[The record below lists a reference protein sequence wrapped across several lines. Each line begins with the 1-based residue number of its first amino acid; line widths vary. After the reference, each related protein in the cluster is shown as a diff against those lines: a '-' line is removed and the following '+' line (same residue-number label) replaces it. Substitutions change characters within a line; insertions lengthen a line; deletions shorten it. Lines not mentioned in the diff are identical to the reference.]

1 MNRRL
6 FTSVLFACLLPF
18 MVQAQQAV
26 FRFAQLTDIHLSPNN
41 PNPTEDLLRSIAQ
54 INATDSID
62 FVLVTGDI
70 AEEGDRA
77 TMEKVKSCLDLL
89 KVKYY
94 VVLGNHE
101 TKWSDSGCT
110 AFGEIFGG
118 ERFEFEHKGFLFLGF
133 NSGPLMRMA
142 YGHVVPQDIRWMTET
157 MDRYNAGNSRPDK
170 PVILVTHYPM
180 TEGDVDNWYEV
191 TDAVRPYNIRLFI
204 GGHYHRDRDL
214 RYDGIPGILMRSNL
228 RDKDEKPGYGIYE
241 ITEDSILVYTQ
252 RIGEPKR
259 QWAAFSLTDSY
270 YDRNGKAQK
279 YPDFSVNKEYAQVQE
294 QWIVQTG
301 AGIYCSPAVEKD
313 KVFVGDDLG
322 RLTAYA
328 LKNGKKLWSFQSGKR
343 IVGTPAVSEGIVVF
357 GSADCKIYGL
367 DAQNGN
373 LLWTVE
379 AVEPV
384 LGAVTIENS
393 IAYIGASDHTFRAV
407 NIRTGEVKW
416 AFAGVRGYIET
427 KPLVT
432 DNKVIFG
439 AWDNTLYALNKADGK
454 ELWKWTGG
462 LTRMHFSPAAV
473 WPVAADGK
481 VFITD
486 PQRAMTAI
494 DIETGNTVWRTF
506 QSMVRETIGLSEDKE
521 RIYSKTMNDSIV
533 CYSTKGD
540 QPHKLWASNVGFGY
554 EHAPSMQVEKNGVV
568 FGSTKEGLIFALEA
582 TTGKVLWKH
591 KTGNS
596 RISTV
601 VPLDNNRV
609 LFTATS
615 GETGM
620 LKFKIKK

>member
-70 AEEGDRA
+70 AEEGDRT

-94 VVLGNHE
+94 VALGNHE

-157 MDRYNAGNSRPDK
+157 MEWYNAGNSRPDK

-204 GGHYHRDRDL
+204 GGHYHRNRDL

-270 YDRNGKAQK
+270 YDRNGKAEK

-328 LKNGKKLWSFQSGKR
+328 LKNGKKLWSFQSGK
-343 IVGTPAVSEGIVVF
+343 GIVVF

-379 AVEPV
+379 AAEPV
-384 LGAVTIENS
+384 LGAVTIENG

-533 CYSTKGD
+533 CYSTKSN

-554 EHAPSMQVEKNGVV
+554 EHAPSVQVEKNGVV
-568 FGSTKEGLIFALEA
+568 FVSSKEGLIFALEA
-582 TTGKVLWKH
+582 ATGKVLWKH

-596 RISTV
+596 LISTV

>member
-6 FTSVLFACLLPF
+6 FISVLFVCLLSF
-18 MVQAQQAV
+18 TVRAQQGT

-54 INATDSID
+54 INATDSLD
-62 FVLVTGDI
+62 FVLVTGDLT
-70 AEEGDRA
+70 EEGDRA

-94 VVLGNHE
+94 VALGNHE

-118 ERFEFEHKGFLFLGF
+118 ERFDFEHKGFLFLGF

-142 YGHVVPQDIRWMTET
+142 YGHVVPQDIRWMTER
-157 MDRYNAGNSRPDK
+157 MSRYNTGNPRQNN

-204 GGHYHRDRDL
+204 GGHYHRNRDL

-241 ITEDSILVYTQ
+241 ITKDSILVYTQ
-252 RIGEPKR
+252 RIGEPKKK
-259 QWAAFSLTDSY
+259 WAAFSLTDSY
-270 YDRNGKAQK
+270 YDRNGKADK
-279 YPDFSVNKEYAQVQE
+279 YPDFSVNKEYAQVKE
-294 QWIVQTG
+294 QWLVQTG

-313 KVFVGDDLG
+313 KVFVGDDMG
-322 RLTAYA
+322 YLTAYA

-367 DAQNGN
+367 NAQNGN
-373 LLWTVE
+373 LLWTVK
-379 AVEPV
+379 AAAPV
-384 LGAVTIENS
+384 LGAVTIDNG

-407 NIRTGEVKW
+407 NIHTGDVKW
-416 AFAGVRGYIET
+416 NFTGVKGYIET

-439 AWDNTLYALNKADGK
+439 AWDNTLYALDKTDGK

-473 WPVAADGK
+473 WPVASDGK

-494 DIETGNTVWRTF
+494 DLKTGNTVWRTF
-506 QSMVRETIGLSEDKE
+506 QSMVRETIGLSEDGE

-533 CYSTKGD
+533 CYSAKGD
-540 QPHKLWASNVGFGY
+540 QPHELWASNVGFGY
-554 EHAPSMQVEKNGVV
+554 EHAPSMQVEKEGIV

-582 TTGKVLWKH
+582 KTGKVLWKH
-591 KTGNS
+591 KIGNS
-596 RISTV
+596 LISTV
-601 VPLDNNRV
+601 VPLGNNRV
-609 LFTATS
+609 LFTATG
-615 GETGM
+615 GETGL
-620 LKFKIKK
+620 LKFKK

>member
-6 FTSVLFACLLPF
+6 FISALLVCLLPF
-18 MVQAQQAV
+18 MAQAQQIA
-26 FRFAQLTDIHLSPNN
+26 FRFAQLTDIHLSPSN

-70 AEEGDRA
+70 TEEGDRA

-94 VVLGNHE
+94 VALGNHE

-118 ERFEFEHKGFLFLGF
+118 ERFDFEHKGFLFLGF

-142 YGHVVPQDIRWMTET
+142 YGHVVPQDIRWMTER
-157 MDRYNAGNSRPDK
+157 MNQYNTGDPQQNK

-180 TEGDVDNWYEV
+180 IEGDVDNWYEV

-204 GGHYHRDRDL
+204 GGHYHRNRDL
-214 RYDGIPGILMRSNL
+214 RYDGIPGVLMRSNL
-228 RDKDEKPGYGIYE
+228 CDKDGKPGYGIYE
-241 ITEDSILVYTQ
+241 ITKDSIRVYTQ
-252 RIGEPKR
+252 RIGEPKK
-259 QWAAFSLTDSY
+259 QWAGCSLTESY
-270 YDRNGKAQK
+270 YERNGKAEK
-279 YPDFSVNKEYAQVQE
+279 YPDFSVNKEYPQVKE
-294 QWIVQTG
+294 QWITKTG
-301 AGIYCSPAVEKD
+301 VGIYCSPAVEKD
-313 KVFVGDDLG
+313 KVFIGDDMG
-322 RLTAYA
+322 YLTAYA
-328 LKNGKKLWSFQSGKR
+328 LKDGKALWRFQSGKR

-367 DAQNGN
+367 NAQNGN

-379 AVEPV
+379 TSEPV
-384 LGAVTIENS
+384 LGAVTIDNGT
-393 IAYIGASDHTFRAV
+393 AYIGASDHTFRAI
-407 NIRTGEVKW
+407 NTCNGEIKWTFTGVK
-416 AFAGVRGYIET
+416 GYIET

-432 DNKVIFG
+432 DSKVIFG
-439 AWDNTLYALNKADGK
+439 AWDNTLYALNKADGR

-473 WPVAADGK
+473 WPVAAEGK

-494 DIETGNTVWRTF
+494 EIETGNTVWRTF
-506 QSMVRETIGLSEDKE
+506 QSMVRETIGLSEDGE

-533 CYSTKGD
+533 CYSTKGSH
-540 QPHKLWASNVGFGY
+540 PHELWASNVGFGY
-554 EHAPSMQVEKNGVV
+554 EHAPSMQVEKDGIV

-582 TTGKVLWKH
+582 KTGKVLWKH
-591 KTGNS
+591 KIGNS
-596 RISTV
+596 LISTV
-601 VPLDNNRV
+601 VPLSGNRI
-609 LFTATS
+609 LFTATG
-615 GETGM
+615 GEAGL